1 MGPDL
6 AGREAL
12 GPIAEDVERAL
23 ADLESRHIVER
34 IWARD
39 PEVWGKG
46 PAEVVDRLGW
56 LTVVDGMATKI
67 PELAAFAAVVRQAGF
82 EDAVLLGMGGSSLGA
97 ELLRSA
103 FGSSRSSSAGGF
115 PRLTVLDSTVPAWVR
130 RVRQAVDP
138 ARTLFLVGSKSGTTA
153 EIQASFHYFWAETE
167 KAVGAAAGEHF
178 VAITDPGTALGRTA
192 SARGFRR
199 VFENPADIGGR
210 FSVLSY
216 FGLVPAALLGID
228 LERFVMRAM
237 SATRASNASSLAPE
251 NPGARLGAILGAAAL
266 AGRDQA
272 TIYASPRLA
281 AFGLW
286 AEQLLA
292 ESTGKEGRGVLPI
305 AGEPFAASHCYRPD
319 RIFLALRLEGDDNAA
334 LDAHLAALEAAGQ
347 PVAVLPLMDLYDLAG
362 ELFRWQMA
370 TAVAGHLLGVHPFD
384 QPDVESAK
392 RITKALLAQFGENGR
407 ETGRLPDLDPGPS
420 LAEALALKNPSFV
433 AFMAYLAAS
442 PELENEI
449 EELRLALLTRR
460 SLATTFGYAPRM
472 LHSTGQYHKGG
483 PATGL
488 YVQLLPADD
497 DDLPIPG
504 EPYGFGT
511 LARAQSL
518 GDARA
523 LAEKG
528 RLCLRVRW
536 GEGTAEEL
544 LRQV

>member
-6 AGREAL
+6 TGREAL

-23 ADLESRHIVER
+23 AALTEEHIVER

-46 PAEVVDRLGW
+46 STEVVDRLGW
-56 LTVVDGMATKI
+56 LTVVDTMA
-67 PELAAFAAVVRQAGF
+67 PRALELAAFAADVLAAELDDV
-82 EDAVLLGMGGSSLGA
+82 VLLGMGGSSLGA
-97 ELLRSA
+97 EVLRGA
-103 FGSSRSSSAGGF
+103 FGSAAGF
-115 PRLTVLDSTVPAWVR
+115 PRLTVLDSTVPGWVR
-130 RVRQAVDP
+130 GVRQAIDP
-138 ARTLFLVGSKSGTTA
+138 TRTLFLVGSKSGTTA
-153 EIQASFHYFWAETE
+153 EIQAFFQYFWAETE
-167 KAVGAAAGEHF
+167 KVVGAAAGSHF
-178 VAITDPGTALGRTA
+178 VAVTDPATALGATA
-192 SARGFRR
+192 GAKGFRH

-216 FGLVPAALLGID
+216 FGLVPAALLGLD
-228 LERFVMRAM
+228 LERFLVRAM
-237 SATRASNASSLAPE
+237 SMTRASNAGAPPLQ

-272 TIYASPRLA
+272 TIYTSPRLA

-286 AEQLLA
+286 AEQLVA
-292 ESTGKEGRGVLPI
+292 ESTGKEGRGILPI
-305 AGEPFAASHCYRPD
+305 AGEPFGDSAAYRQD
-319 RIFLALRLEGDDNAA
+319 RLFVALRLEGDDNAA

-347 PVAVLPLMDLYDLAG
+347 PVVVLALMDVYDLAG

-392 RITKALLAQFGENGR
+392 RITKALLAEFR
-407 ETGRLPDLDPGPS
+407 ETGLLPELDAGPS
-420 LAEALALKNPSFV
+420 LTEALAAKSPSFV
-433 AFMAYLAAS
+433 AFMAYLPAS
-442 PELENEI
+442 PRLETEI
-449 EELRLALLTRR
+449 TELRLALLDRHR
-460 SLATTFGYAPRM
+460 LATTFGYAPRM

-488 YVQLLPADD
+488 YVQLVPAEEG

-511 LARAQSL
+511 LAHAQSL

-528 RLCLRVRW
+528 RLCLRIAWR
-536 GEGTAEEL
+536 EGAAEGL
-544 LRQV
+544 LAAL